1 MKRTKKKP
9 DPLDN
14 RAIWHKLI
22 RGVHAQPMFDFA
34 AVADEA
40 GVDVHDVLAKL
51 ETYYL
56 SRETLTLQ

>member
-1 MKRTKKKP
+1 MRRTKKP

-14 RAIWHKLI
+14 RAIWYKLI
-22 RGVHAQPMFDFA
+22 KGVHAQPMFDFSKVA
-34 AVADEA
+34 AEA

-51 ETYYL
+51 ETFYL